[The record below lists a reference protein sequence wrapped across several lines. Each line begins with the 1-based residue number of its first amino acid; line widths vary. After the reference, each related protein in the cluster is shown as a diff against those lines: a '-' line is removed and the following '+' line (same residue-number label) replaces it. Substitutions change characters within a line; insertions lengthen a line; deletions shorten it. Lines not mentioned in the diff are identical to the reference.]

1 MEKLTMQDIS
11 DRVVFFRWQKK
22 LSAKELSL
30 RIGKAEDYIS
40 KLESRNFNLP
50 TFVLL
55 EILNAL
61 EVEANEFFSKDYK
74 NYVVNKRIVNAI
86 EGLSDRQRMLI
97 LELLEGY
104 NK

>member
-1 MEKLTMQDIS
+1 MQDII